1 MQVFKTFLK
10 VMRKRLHV
18 SMIYIIIFIAICIAM
33 TATAEDTKGFE
44 NQRLDISVTDLDDT
58 TASHALKEF
67 IAGNHNIVEIGTDK
81 DEMMDALY
89 YQSADIILTINEGY
103 SERLANGETDD
114 LLYDY
119 RVPGTYTAAFFD
131 MQIEQYIRT
140 VSAYITGGMPVD
152 EAAQRTDELLAAEI
166 DAEIY
171 SESESDTSAQAEG
184 PGFYFQYLAYIL
196 IAVLL
201 SGLCP
206 TLLVMTSKEIRNR
219 TNCSCV
225 SVAKQTAQ
233 LVLGTVIFSAAVYM
247 LLLIVATI
255 MYGDFVFTRA
265 GALSAL
271 NGLVYLLFT
280 TLLTLMLAVIA
291 PNERV
296 VNMIANT
303 FSLGM
308 SFLCGVFVP
317 QNLLSGTVLNIG
329 RFLPAYWYIKANNML
344 SGLCGEVFHAKE
356 FCVCICIQ
364 LAFTAALFALTLL
377 AAKIRR
383 KSRTV

>member
-67 IAGNHNIVEIGTDK
+67 IADNHNIVEIGTDK

-152 EAAQRTDELLAAEI
+152 EA
-166 DAEIY
+166 
-171 SESESDTSAQAEG
+171 
-184 PGFYFQYLAYIL
+184 
-196 IAVLL
+196 
-201 SGLCP
+201 
-206 TLLVMTSKEIRNR
+206 
-219 TNCSCV
+219 
-225 SVAKQTAQ
+225 
-233 LVLGTVIFSAAVYM
+233 
-247 LLLIVATI
+247 
-255 MYGDFVFTRA
+255 
-265 GALSAL
+265 
-271 NGLVYLLFT
+271 
-280 TLLTLMLAVIA
+280 
-291 PNERV
+291 
-296 VNMIANT
+296 
-303 FSLGM
+303 
-308 SFLCGVFVP
+308 
-317 QNLLSGTVLNIG
+317 
-329 RFLPAYWYIKANNML
+329 
-344 SGLCGEVFHAKE
+344 
-356 FCVCICIQ
+356 
-364 LAFTAALFALTLL
+364 
-377 AAKIRR
+377 
-383 KSRTV
+383 